1 MANTSSRTAEFDP
14 FDAPAGSKPFFETML
29 TQARIDAMATAGQWT
44 DEHLIDRF
52 HHNAVGRQ
60 DQPLVVDSAG
70 TLTWGRAVEQVDELT
85 RGLLELGVRPGHVV
99 QLQLPNRR
107 EFLLAVL
114 ATERIGAVVN
124 PVAPIFRSNEV
135 TAMSELSRPVVV
147 ITVARYR
154 GFALAEMH
162 RELQERFPWL
172 QRVIVVDDDP
182 ADEAPAPADTTTRA
196 PAPADTTTRAPA
208 PAPAPA
214 DTMRWEELLAAG
226 RRSELS
232 DRAIALCRPSPN
244 DVCEIMFTSGTTGQP
259 KGVMH
264 TQNTINVA
272 ADLWLARV
280 AAGCTVFHMGSTLA
294 HQTGYLY
301 GIRAPITAGGQ
312 VIYQAVWDPV
322 EFAELIETHRIEASM
337 GATPFLADLLAV
349 DGLDDRD
356 LSSFQAFVC
365 AGAAIPLPVLEQAR
379 DRLPCTVMPGWGM
392 TETALS
398 TTGRPDDAFEKLATD
413 GAVLPGNEVRVVNGL
428 GEPVSPG
435 VEGDLQFRGS
445 LSFIGYIQGR
455 ELSDSCFRNGWFD
468 TGDRAVMDHD
478 GYISISGRTKD
489 IIIRGGENVPVK
501 EVEDVI
507 LRHPSVTGVALI
519 AKPHDRLGEVGCA
532 VITTNGPVPTLADLT
547 DFLDGQGVTKQFW
560 PEALETVD
568 DFPMTPSGKVQKYQL
583 RRQLEGR
590 AG

>member
-1 MANTSSRTAEFDP
+1 MANPSSTTTAEFAP
-14 FDAPAGSKPFFETML
+14 FEAPAGTRQFFETML
-29 TQARIDAMATAGQWT
+29 TQARIDAMASSGQWT

-52 HHNAVGRQ
+52 HHNAAGREGR
-60 DQPLVVDSAG
+60 PLVVDGAG
-70 TLTWGRAVEQVDELT
+70 TLTWGEAVEQVDALA

-114 ATERIGAVVN
+114 AVEQIGAVVN

-135 TAMSELSRPVVV
+135 TVMSELSRPVVV
-147 ITVARYR
+147 ITVAHYR
-154 GFALAEMH
+154 GFALAAMH
-162 RELQERFPWL
+162 RDLQERLPWI
-172 QRVIVVDDDP
+172 QRVIVVDDPIDP
-182 ADEAPAPADTTTRA
+182 SDRPSASAPVDVTNRTSAPADVMGW
-196 PAPADTTTRAPA
+196 D
-208 PAPAPA
+208 
-214 DTMRWEELLAAG
+214 ELLAAG

-232 DRAIALCRPSPN
+232 DRAIGLCRPSPN

-280 AAGCTVFHMGSTLA
+280 AADCTVFHMGSTLA

-312 VIYQAVWDPV
+312 VVYQAVWDPV

-356 LSSFQAFVC
+356 LSSFKAFVC

-398 TTGRPDDAFEKLATD
+398 TTGRRDDAFEKLATD
-413 GAVLPGNEVRVVNGL
+413 GAVLPGNEARVVDDRGR
-428 GEPVSPG
+428 PVATG

-445 LSFIGYIQGR
+445 LTFIGYIQGR
-455 ELSDSCFRNGWFD
+455 ELSDSCFRDGWFD
-468 TGDRAVMDHD
+468 TGDRAFMDGD

-507 LRHPSVTGVALI
+507 LRHPAVTGVALI
-519 AKPHDRLGEVGCA
+519 AKAHDRLGEVGCA
-532 VITTNGPVPTLADLT
+532 VITTNGRAPTLAELA
-547 DFLDGQGVTKQFW
+547 DFLDEQGVTKQFW
-560 PEALETVD
+560 PEALETVE
-568 DFPMTPSGKVQKYQL
+568 DFPMTPSGKIQKYQL
-583 RRQLEGR
+583 RRQIEDR